1 MATLTY
7 HRKKN
12 GTTYVY
18 HQESYWDKIKKHSSS
33 RQVCLG
39 KLGDG
44 GRIIYNNRFST
55 AQARESLE
63 KGEVISESLIT
74 GQSLIFSKAITDTV

>member
-18 HQESYWDKIKKHSSS
+18 RQESYWDKSKKYSYT

-39 KLGDG
+39 KLGD
-44 GRIIYNNRFST
+44 N
-55 AQARESLE
+55 
-63 KGEVISESLIT
+63 GEVL
-74 GQSLIFSKAITDTV
+74 QQAILGH